1 MSGTRFVT
9 AGMLGMLSA
18 PAACFLLG
26 PKMLPA
32 ALLFPLLGTVRWGA
46 KWIATLAAVCLA
58 PLLIT
63 AWSLSTGR
71 DGSVLPSVRWALSAG
86 CGVYFARRT
95 GAGAIG
101 HRLRSFEGRM
111 GVAGRLLADIGTV
124 LSASGPVREGMK
136 GVRIPGT
143 PPVEILRKL
152 DAAVSVPSQA
162 APPPAGGDGSMMAE
176 ACAAWML
183 LLAGA
188 AGF

>member
-9 AGMLGMLSA
+9 AGLLGMLSA

-26 PKMLPA
+26 PKLLPA
-32 ALLFPLLGTVRWGA
+32 VLLFPLLGTLRWGWR
-46 KWIATLAAVCLA
+46 WIATLAAVCLA

-63 AWSLSTGR
+63 AWSLWTGR
-71 DGSVLPSVRWALSAG
+71 DAAVLPSVRWALSAG

-111 GVAGRLLADIGTV
+111 GVAGRLLSDLGTV
-124 LSASGPVREGMK
+124 LSASGPMRDGMK

-143 PPVEILRKL
+143 PPAEILRKL
-152 DAAVSVPSQA
+152 DDAITVSTQS
-162 APPPAGGDGSMMAE
+162 APPPAGGDRSMMAE
-176 ACAAWML
+176 AGAAWAL
-183 LLAGA
+183 LLAGT